1 MYRLLIAD
9 DEQLERDA
17 LRFIVH
23 KGSSAVSEV
32 AFAANGRE
40 AISRA
45 EEFSP
50 DIAFLDI
57 KMPGVNGIE
66 AARKIKQLVPGV
78 RIVFL
83 TAFDY
88 FEYAHEA
95 IRIGVDDYLVKPASE
110 ARVLEVI
117 SRVTTDLDRVRE
129 QRQRSERNEQKLG
142 QVSGNMETKLAESL
156 SRGFVDSRTLAE
168 LFDFLELEFGG
179 AAVISARLNFD
190 LYPMRVESEAQELVL
205 RKRCLHGIRGSLTQ
219 PGTVVIGAVVPDG
232 VSVIVAFPKNSSGGG
247 EAGMRDRQSAAR
259 QLADRLTET
268 SGRIQAEFS
277 VGATFGLSNIGDD
290 ITRLDELVVQSRE
303 LLDAAI
309 PGDSAPVHRRA
320 ADEARGKREEPSG
333 RNAARRRPSAALA
346 VTRPEEPAYR
356 FPPEAVERRL
366 IQAIV
371 TANAPDADQAI
382 DDLFGW
388 FAARSADQAALTDS
402 IAEFVIVLRH
412 SLSRALPG
420 FEYRDDR
427 FSRELSQ
434 VARGTDMRTLLRSQA
449 RKMIQTVLALPASTV
464 PAAVTRTS
472 DYIETHFAED
482 LSLELLASLTGHSVY
497 HLSRLFKQHT
507 GVNLVEFMTAV
518 RIRHARALLDGGNL
532 TIKEISARTG
542 FSDPA
547 YFARVFHR
555 IEGTTPTRYRERSL
569 RPRS

>member
-23 KGSSAVSEV
+23 KGSSAISEI

-40 AISRA
+40 AISKA

-83 TAFDY
+83 TAFD
-88 FEYAHEA
+88 FFDYAHEA

-110 ARVLEVI
+110 ARVIEVVT
-117 SRVTTDLDRVRE
+117 RVTADLDRVRE

-179 AAVISARLNFD
+179 AAAISARLNFE
-190 LYPMRVESEAQELVL
+190 LYPMRVETEAQQLVL
-205 RKRCLHGIRGSLTQ
+205 RKRCLHGIWGALTQ

-232 VSVIVAFPKNSSGGG
+232 VSLIVAFPRVGSGGA
-247 EAGMRDRQSAAR
+247 EKELRAR
-259 QLADRLTET
+259 QLVERLTET
-268 SGRIQAEFS
+268 SGRIGAEFS
-277 VGATFGLSNIGDD
+277 VGVTFGMSDIGDD
-290 ITRLDELVVQSRE
+290 VTRLDELVVRSRE

-309 PGDSAPVHRRA
+309 PGDSAPVRRMEA
-320 ADEARGKREEPSG
+320 VEARGEREETQARGAG
-333 RNAARRRPSAALA
+333 RGRLSAASA
-346 VTRPEEPAYR
+346 VSPPGQPAYR
-356 FPPEAVERRL
+356 FPPEEVERRL

-371 TANAPDADQAI
+371 TANAPGADQAI

-388 FAARSADQAALTDS
+388 FAARSSDEAALTDS
-402 IAEFVIVLRH
+402 IAEFVVVLRH

-420 FEYRDDR
+420 FEYRDNR

-434 VARGTDMRTLLRSQA
+434 ATRGTDMRTLLRSQA
-449 RKMIQTVLALPASTV
+449 RKMIQTVLALPARTV
-464 PAAVTRTS
+464 PAAVARTS
-472 DYIETHFAED
+472 EYIETHFTED
-482 LSLELLASLTGHSVY
+482 LSLELLAGLTGHSVY

-507 GVNLVEFMTAV
+507 GVNLVEFVTAV
-518 RIRHARALLDGGNL
+518 RIRHARALLDNGNL

-569 RPRS
+569 RPRR